1 MIMRYVLNS
10 KFQMLFYYKAVSKN
24 GDETEGSIES
34 SSVDSAI
41 SLLQKKD
48 LIIVDIKSAEP
59 EKSFKF
65 RFPFTSGIKMKDV
78 VILSQQ
84 LSTLI
89 GANVPILTTFRLV
102 ASETE
107 SSALQ
112 GHLTQ
117 VVDDIQSGMNISQA
131 MAKHPNVFSN
141 FYVNLIKAAEE
152 SGKLPETFKFLS
164 DYLERSYQLIQKARN
179 ALVYPIFVII
189 IFTLVMILMLVMVI
203 PQLTGILLESGQDIP
218 VFTQIIIST
227 SNFFVDYGLILFFL
241 LIVFV
246 VLVWRY
252 SKTESGHLALD
263 RFKLSIPY
271 VGNLY
276 RKIYLSR
283 ITDNLNMMLESGI
296 PVIRS
301 MEIAAEVV
309 GNDMYKK
316 ILIEATESVKGGGSL
331 SQVFSFYPEFPSMM
345 TQMARIGEETGKL
358 DYVLKTV
365 SRFYSQE
372 VESTVDLLVGLIEP
386 ILIVVLGLG
395 VAILLSGILLPIY
408 SLTGAI

>member
-1 MIMRYVLNS
+1 
-10 KFQMLFYYKAVSKN
+10 MLFYYKAVSKN

-179 ALVYPIFVII
+179 ALVYPIFVVI

>member
-1 MIMRYVLNS
+1 
-10 KFQMLFYYKAVSKN
+10 MLFYYKAVSKN

-59 EKSFKF
+59 ETSFKF

-179 ALVYPIFVII
+179 ALVYPIFVVI

-301 MEIAAEVV
+301 MEIAAE
-309 GNDMYKK
+309 
-316 ILIEATESVKGGGSL
+316 
-331 SQVFSFYPEFPSMM
+331 
-345 TQMARIGEETGKL
+345 
-358 DYVLKTV
+358 
-365 SRFYSQE
+365 
-372 VESTVDLLVGLIEP
+372 
-386 ILIVVLGLG
+386 
-395 VAILLSGILLPIY
+395 
-408 SLTGAI
+408 

>member
-1 MIMRYVLNS
+1 
-10 KFQMLFYYKAVSKN
+10 MLFYYKAVSKN

-59 EKSFKF
+59 ETSFKF

-179 ALVYPIFVII
+179 ALVYPIFVVI

-227 SNFFVDYGLILFFL
+227 SNFFVDYGLILGFL

>member
-1 MIMRYVLNS
+1 
-10 KFQMLFYYKAVSKN
+10 MLFYYKAVSKN

-59 EKSFKF
+59 ETSFKF

>member
-1 MIMRYVLNS
+1 
-10 KFQMLFYYKAVSKN
+10 MLFYYKAVSKN

-179 ALVYPIFVII
+179 ALVYPIFVVI

-227 SNFFVDYGLILFFL
+227 SNFFVDYGLILGFL

>member
-1 MIMRYVLNS
+1 
-10 KFQMLFYYKAVSKN
+10 MLFYYKAVSKN

-59 EKSFKF
+59 ETSFKF

-179 ALVYPIFVII
+179 ALVYPIFVVI